1 MRCGKKGYAQEIR
14 SNDLTTERFGAGW
27 RDYMLSRPSA
37 NAMPMKSRTPTSANE

>member
-1 MRCGKKGYAQEIR
+1 MHCGKKGYAQEIQ
-14 SNDLTTERFGAGW
+14 TEDPMMELLGAGW